1 MSSTGLRPFS
11 SVLALGAF
19 SLIGCEAPEST
30 RTEPAEKPNVL
41 FISVDDLND
50 WITTYDIFEWRCCTA
65 LG

>member
-41 FISVDDLND
+41 FISVDDVKD
-50 WITTYDIFEWRCCTA
+50 EETA
-65 LG
+65 TPSCAKTRPF